1 MDPSSLGIDALL
13 LIVYVLTALGFSFL
27 CSISEAALLSMT
39 PSYIASLK
47 ESNPAKAEKLKD
59 LRETNIDRS
68 LAAILTVNTIAHT
81 LGAIGAGSK
90 ATAVFGEVWFGVF
103 SAIMTLLILFLS
115 EIVPKTLGAT
125 YWKQLAGFTLLYV
138 NFMVRAM
145 YPLIFISEKLTRLM
159 SRGKKG
165 SDVNRDEFAAMA
177 NMGEEQG
184 VLSDRESEIIQNL
197 LNLRTVV
204 VSDVMTPRIVMF
216 TLNKNL
222 TVDEALKVKIHTP
235 FSRIPIYE
243 GEPDHL
249 IGFVL
254 REALLNAQASNQ
266 VTVAIEEF
274 KRDLLAVSENAPLS
288 KVLDIFLEQHQHIA
302 MVINEYGEA
311 KGLISLED
319 LVETL
324 LGEEIV
330 DEGDKVADM
339 RELARIRWQRRAKR
353 MGIEVD
359 SAAQ

>member
-1 MDPSSLGIDALL
+1 MDPSTLGADALL
-13 LIVYVLTALGFSFL
+13 LIVYVASALGFSFL
-27 CSISEAALLSMT
+27 CSLCEAALLSMT

-47 ESNPAKAEKLKD
+47 ESNPLKAQKLKD
-59 LRETNIDRS
+59 LRETNLDRS

-103 SAIMTLLILFLS
+103 SAVMTLLILFLS

-125 YWKQLAGFTLLYV
+125 HWKKLAAFTLIYV
-138 NFMVRAM
+138 NFMVKAM
-145 YPLIFISEKLTRLM
+145 YPLIVVSERLTRLI
-159 SRGKKG
+159 SSGKKDN
-165 SDVNRDEFAAMA
+165 DVDRGEFAAMA

-184 VLSDRESEIIQNL
+184 VLSDRESAIIQNL
-197 LNLRTVV
+197 LELRSVN

-216 TLNKNL
+216 TLNKDL
-222 TVDEALKVKIHTP
+222 TVDEALKVKTHTP

-243 GEPDHL
+243 DEPDHL

-254 REALLNAQASNQ
+254 REALLTAQARKQGDMPISE
-266 VTVAIEEF
+266 IR
-274 KRDLLAVSENAPLS
+274 RDLLAVSDTAPLS

-311 KGLISLED
+311 KGLLTLED

-339 RELARIRWQRRAKR
+339 RELARKRWQRRAKR
-353 MGIEVD
+353 MGIEV
-359 SAAQ
+359 

>member
-1 MDPSSLGIDALL
+1 MDPSSLGVDALL
-13 LIVYVLTALGFSFL
+13 LVFYVLLALGFSFL

-39 PSYIASLK
+39 PSYIASLR
-47 ESNPAKAEKLKD
+47 ESNPVKAEKLKD

-90 ATAVFGEVWFGVF
+90 ATAVFGEVWFGLF
-103 SAIMTLLILFLS
+103 SAVMTLLILFLS

-125 YWKQLAGFTLLYV
+125 HWKKLAGFTLIYV
-138 NFMVRAM
+138 NFMVKAM

-159 SRGKKG
+159 AGDKKHN
-165 SDVNRDEFAAMA
+165 DVNRDEFAAMA
-177 NMGEEQG
+177 NIGEEQG

-197 LNLRTVV
+197 LELRSID

-216 TLNKNL
+216 TLNKDL
-222 TVDEALKVKIHTP
+222 TVDEALKAKTHTP

-243 GEPDHL
+243 NEPDHL

-254 REALLNAQASNQ
+254 REALLNAQANKQ
-266 VTVAIEEF
+266 GDVPIYEF

-288 KVLDIFLEQHQHIA
+288 RVLDIFLEQHQHIA
-302 MVINEYGEA
+302 MVINEYGES
-311 KGLISLED
+311 KGLVSLED

-353 MGIEVD
+353 MGIEV
-359 SAAQ
+359 

>member
-1 MDPSSLGIDALL
+1 MDPSSLGVDALL
-13 LIVYVLTALGFSFL
+13 LVFYVLLALGFSFL
-27 CSISEAALLSMT
+27 CSVSEAALLSMT
-39 PSYIASLK
+39 PSYIASLR
-47 ESNPAKAEKLKD
+47 ESNPVKAEKLKD

-90 ATAVFGEVWFGVF
+90 ATAVFGEVWFGLF
-103 SAIMTLLILFLS
+103 SAVMTLLILFLS

-125 YWKQLAGFTLLYV
+125 HWKKLAGFTLIYV
-138 NFMVRAM
+138 NFMVKAM

-159 SRGKKG
+159 AGDKKHN
-165 SDVNRDEFAAMA
+165 DVNRDEFAAMA
-177 NMGEEQG
+177 NIGEEQG

-197 LNLRTVV
+197 LELRSID

-216 TLNKNL
+216 TLNKDL
-222 TVDEALKVKIHTP
+222 TVDEALKAKTHTP

-243 GEPDHL
+243 NEPDHL

-254 REALLNAQASNQ
+254 REALLNAQANKQ
-266 VTVAIEEF
+266 GDVPIHEF

-288 KVLDIFLEQHQHIA
+288 RVLDIFLEQHQHIA
-302 MVINEYGEA
+302 MVINEYGES
-311 KGLISLED
+311 KGLVSLED

-353 MGIEVD
+353 MGIEV
-359 SAAQ
+359 